1 MYIHLAIV
9 LLLHQIVYI
18 LQGVRCVTASNGYM
32 PEVNPVCPCEKGERG
47 EKGYPGVCT
56 IDCGYRYNIY
66 TRDCLSSRIN
76 VERLALSIRQLIT
89 DTKIVYQRA
98 RANSCVCQ
106 TTSSP
111 SVVSNPYHFDYQ
123 IYARLKGDK
132 GDAGQ
137 SCPLNCMQSTQT
149 SVRVFPTKEAAIE
162 KLSTYSDHT
171 YVHIVDEFGYLQNV
185 FVRVQGRLI
194 PIVLGNTEPSSVHDQ
209 NLPAKK
215 SQCTIPLPCPTLH
228 IFALGPY
235 ARKMCSPKR
244 PTMCSKLSEYDDLCA
259 RVSKRHQLKGFY
271 RAFISTSTQWL
282 ANLFDGVCLD
292 AKIMNMQEQVLFDS
306 FEDIFE
312 QKPLQHDIL
321 DVQGLKPQFQYWW
334 HGSLPNGTASS
345 DTCNSLQY
353 LFLSGHLPMIYTYI

>member
-1 MYIHLAIV
+1 GI
-9 LLLHQIVYI
+9 
-18 LQGVRCVTASNGYM
+18 RCVTASNGFI
-32 PEVNPVCPCEKGERG
+32 PQVNPVCPCEKGERG
-47 EKGYPGVCT
+47 EKGYPGVY
-56 IDCGYRYNIY
+56 CGYRYNTY
-66 TRDCLSSRIN
+66 ARDCLSSRIN

-98 RANSCVCQ
+98 RANPCVCQ

-137 SCPLNCMQSTQT
+137 SCALNYKCT
-149 SVRVFPTKEAAIE
+149 SVSYEGSGNRKVIDLLGP
-162 KLSTYSDHT
+162 Y
-171 YVHIVDEFGYLQNV
+171 
-185 FVRVQGRLI
+185 GRLI
-194 PIVLGNTEPSSVHDQ
+194 PIVLGNTETFPVHDQ

-215 SQCTIPLPCPTLH
+215 SQCTIPLPCPALH

-235 ARKMCSPKR
+235 ARKMCSTKR
-244 PTMCSKLSEYDDLCA
+244 PTVCSKLSEYDDLCA

-345 DTCNSLQY
+345 DTCLDWSRQESR
-353 LFLSGHLPMIYTYI
+353 LSGIASRIPNTIQM